1 MPFQDTTWACHSA
14 ASRNVITDLDKDRLS
29 RSVEMLYVKV
39 ADNNSPWQHNGIFEG
54 SAVSGVIVSA
64 DESFD

>member
-1 MPFQDTTWACHSA
+1 
-14 ASRNVITDLDKDRLS
+14 
-29 RSVEMLYVKV
+29 MLYVKV
-39 ADNNSPWQHNGIFEG
+39 ADNNSPRQHNGIFEG